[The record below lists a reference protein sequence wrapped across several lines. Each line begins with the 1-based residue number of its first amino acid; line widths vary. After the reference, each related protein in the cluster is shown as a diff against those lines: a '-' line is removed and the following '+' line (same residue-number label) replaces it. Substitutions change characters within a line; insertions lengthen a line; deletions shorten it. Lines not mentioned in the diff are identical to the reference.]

1 MTTQQQAQRPTQPF
15 VERLIRAVDE
25 QLRAESA
32 RLDGHGRHKLKRP
45 STPLFTQVANPSR
58 VRSSEDLFVDRI
70 RAALD

>member
-1 MTTQQQAQRPTQPF
+1 MTTQQQTQPF
-15 VERLIRAVDE
+15 AERLIRAVDE
-25 QLRAESA
+25 QHRAESA
-32 RLDGHGRHKLKRP
+32 SLDGRGRHKLKRP